1 MICVHNVVAASA
13 TVGLVGQEGNLIR
26 KALIPMTYY
35 VLAAGM
41 LGMGLVVGGF
51 NIWFILYAGVVVAF
65 ILFIMSNRGKTKQ
78 AENQIST

>member
-41 LGMGLVVGGF
+41 LGMACRWRL
-51 NIWFILYAGVVVAF
+51 
-65 ILFIMSNRGKTKQ
+65 
-78 AENQIST
+78 